1 MPDENGTGRLDRI
14 ERALELLIADREQ
27 FRVEHKRL
35 LTAQILTNDQV
46 QKLTAVVADLARTT
60 DERFNAVSE
69 NLNTLIRVVDDM
81 VRNRPR
87 SVRE

>member
-87 SVRE
+87 SARE